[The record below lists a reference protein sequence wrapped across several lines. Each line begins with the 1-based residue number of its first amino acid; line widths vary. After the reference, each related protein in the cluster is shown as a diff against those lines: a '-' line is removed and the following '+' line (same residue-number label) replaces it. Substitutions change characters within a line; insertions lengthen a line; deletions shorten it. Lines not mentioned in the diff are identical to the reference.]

1 MSRITLPTMSIGPSN
16 LNLIAP
22 TASRQRP
29 APTQPPRKPAGPGLS
44 DGAIGGNPA
53 AAPRGGG
60 ARGPRSGKSWERG
73 GPRSGKSWERGG
85 PRSGSSWERG
95 GPRSGSSWER
105 GARVPASRG
114 NAGGPQSGSSWEHGG
129 PGGGAVEGNIHLSRL
144 AGGHRVQGQPA
155 CDFKGMANPQRLHDM
170 VI

>member
-1 MSRITLPTMSIGPSN
+1 M
-16 LNLIAP
+16 AP
-22 TASRQRP
+22 TAGRQRP

-73 GPRSGKSWERGG
+73 GGRDLAVRGSTG
-85 PRSGSSWERG
+85 R
-95 GPRSGSSWER
+95 
-105 GARVPASRG
+105 
-114 NAGGPQSGSSWEHGG
+114 
-129 PGGGAVEGNIHLSRL
+129 PGGSTAEGNIHLSRL
-144 AGGHRVQGQPA
+144 AGGHRVQGQPVR
-155 CDFKGMANPQRLHDM
+155 DFKGMANPHRLHDM